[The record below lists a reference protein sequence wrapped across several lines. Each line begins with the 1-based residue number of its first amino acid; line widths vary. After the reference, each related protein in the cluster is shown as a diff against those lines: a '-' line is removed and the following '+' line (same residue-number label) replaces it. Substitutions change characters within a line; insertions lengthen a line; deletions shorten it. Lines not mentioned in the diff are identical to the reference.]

1 MLTNARTVPCSL
13 DLLLLPFS
21 SETVKTALFM
31 WPVNNSDAVTLKSK
45 FLFTCLTYIFYSS
58 TIYLYAMND
67 PVIEASS
74 GLKFA
79 PFNCAWNGLA
89 EQSEKAGLDP
99 EVNKWELVF
108 DFSPTGT
115 ANFS

>member
-1 MLTNARTVPCSL
+1 
-13 DLLLLPFS
+13 
-21 SETVKTALFM
+21 
-31 WPVNNSDAVTLKSK
+31 
-45 FLFTCLTYIFYSS
+45 
-58 TIYLYAMND
+58 MND